1 MGRHII
7 GKVGDVPPGER
18 RIVEA
23 EGRSIGVFNVHGS
36 FFALRNSCP
45 HQAAPLCL
53 GSIKGM
59 TMPSRPG
66 EYIWARDGEIL
77 RCPWHGWEFDI
88 TTGRSIFNPHRTRVK
103 VYDVTIEQR
112 LDGDLPDEE
121 DPSVETFPVSIE
133 DGWIVLHL

>member
-1 MGRHII
+1 MGRHV
-7 GKVGDVPPGER
+7 VGRVSSVAPGER

-23 EGRSIGVFNVHGS
+23 DGRSIGVFNVDGA
-36 FFALRNSCP
+36 FYALRNSCP

-59 TMPSRPG
+59 TMPSKPG
-66 EYIWARDGEIL
+66 EYIWAREGEIL

-103 VYDVTIEQR
+103 AYDVTIER
-112 LDGDLPDEE
+112 DGEPDADEE
-121 DPSVETFPVSIE
+121 SVETFQVTVE
-133 DGWIVLHL
+133 DGWIVVHT